1 MRFVVPLTLTPVV
14 LLIAVAGL
22 GSSDSSAFD
31 ARGGAY
37 VVQHVAAEQHGHGGG
52 SGTTASASPSVSPSE
67 PSTSSADPAGLT
79 DPPVST
85 ASASAPSPTRPVSWT
100 FCAPEYSSCTFV
112 GTREVRFVLDGAIT
126 TKTVFKQ
133 VACNNGTFGVPEGG
147 AGKAY
152 CEYAEYPDGYQTTT
166 LDNPNPGMGGLG
178 ATVTVP
184 TGDPGRTT
192 MAVDDGAPRGDDTD
206 GVSAFRIS
214 CPMSHFAFDDPIV
227 APGKPGGSHLHMF
240 FGNTQADAHSTT
252 DTLVNSGGSTCAGGI
267 ANRSAYWMPAV
278 VDGAGQVV
286 IADDSNFYYKSSH
299 YDGIRPDQVQPLPA
313 GLRMIAGDKSS
324 TTSQGQRNWG
334 CFEKYV
340 GHWDS
345 IQEAA
350 NLCGPDN
357 RLSFSLR
364 FPHCWDGV
372 NLDSADH
379 QSHMSQPVDGVCPQ
393 THPVPIPAIT
403 MNVMFDIPDSG
414 TQGWHLASDMY
425 DDANAG
431 GYSAHADWWN
441 GWNEDVMNTWVT
453 NCVVAN
459 RNCHNHLLG
468 DGRTLG

>member
-1 MRFVVPLTLTPVV
+1 M
-14 LLIAVAGL
+14 
-22 GSSDSSAFD
+22 
-31 ARGGAY
+31 
-37 VVQHVAAEQHGHGGG
+37 
-52 SGTTASASPSVSPSE
+52 
-67 PSTSSADPAGLT
+67 
-79 DPPVST
+79 
-85 ASASAPSPTRPVSWT
+85 
-100 FCAPEYSSCTFV
+100 
-112 GTREVRFVLDGAIT
+112 RFVLDGVAT
-126 TKTVFKQ
+126 TRTFFKQ
-133 VACNNGTFGVPEGG
+133 VWLCNNTTFGVPDGG

-152 CEYAEYPDGYQTTT
+152 CEYAEYPDGYQTAT
-166 LDNPNPGMGGLG
+166 LENPNPGMGGLG

-192 MAVDDGAPRGDDTD
+192 MAVDDGAPRGDDGTD
-206 GVSAFRIS
+206 GVSAFRVG
-214 CPMSHFAFDDPIV
+214 CAMSHFAFDDPIV

-240 FGNTQADAHSTT
+240 FGNTRTDAHSTT
-252 DTLVNSGGSTCAGGI
+252 DTLVDSGGSTCAGGI

-299 YDGIRPDQVQPLPA
+299 YDGVRPDQVQPLPA
-313 GLRMIAGDKSS
+313 GLRMISGDKSLTS
-324 TTSQGQRNWG
+324 SQGQGTWG

-350 NLCGPDN
+350 DRCGSDN

-379 QSHMSQPVDGVCPQ
+379 QSHMSQPVDGACPQ

-425 DDANAG
+425 DYTTGG

-441 GWNEDVMNTWVT
+441 GWDENIMNTWVT